1 MKWGLTREY
10 WLALQVSLV
19 LQIVFG
25 LLSGLMLDGG
35 QLLQMWLFTMA
46 AYWVGS
52 IVMMI
57 RRPDNPTKVDLFLI
71 RWSFPVLFLFVTIP
85 LSILIWRLRGVWN

>member
-19 LQIVFG
+19 LQIAFG
-25 LLSGLMLDGG
+25 LFSGFMLYGG
-35 QLLQMWLFTMA
+35 LLQTWFFTMA
-46 AYWVGS
+46 AFWAGS
-52 IVMMI
+52 ILMMI

-85 LSILIWRLRGVWN
+85 LSILIWRLRGVWD